1 MSPDFI
7 QISKL
12 NRNFNQLVVYS
23 MSLFTSE
30 ITANEIELTVIRLS
44 KYHLSA
50 VKTCPS
56 VSPCDCNVFFIRKSP
71 QNSLFCLNAKVLTW
85 HRKKALSSIKP
96 FMRRP
101 IKDRFALN
109 SMPMLAGTYKKRKNK
124 HPNGCV
130 MKLHWKIVS
139 ASASPNP
146 IDTEWEIIYAMSNES
161 KSFSWHTHTH
171 RKKAS
176 GMRKWEKKF
185 NRNVQPMKNHSSRK
199 KRNIVQTQ

>member
-1 MSPDFI
+1 
-7 QISKL
+7 
-12 NRNFNQLVVYS
+12 

-30 ITANEIELTVIRLS
+30 ITANEIECHSVVEIPLIGRENVSKCESVRLQRIFYS
-44 KYHLSA
+44 SIA
-50 VKTCPS
+50 
-56 VSPCDCNVFFIRKSP
+56 
-71 QNSLFCLNAKVLTW
+71 LFCLNAKVLTW

-146 IDTEWEIIYAMSNES
+146 IDTEREIIYAMSNES

>member
-1 MSPDFI
+1 
-7 QISKL
+7 
-12 NRNFNQLVVYS
+12 

-30 ITANEIELTVIRLS
+30 ITANEIECHSVVEIPLIGRENVSKCESVRLQRIFYS
-44 KYHLSA
+44 SIA
-50 VKTCPS
+50 
-56 VSPCDCNVFFIRKSP
+56 
-71 QNSLFCLNAKVLTW
+71 LFCLNAKVLTW

-109 SMPMLAGTYKKRKNK
+109 SMPMLAGTYKKKQDK

-146 IDTEWEIIYAMSNES
+146 IDTEREIIYAMSNES
-161 KSFSWHTHTH
+161 KSFSWHTHT
-171 RKKAS
+171 
-176 GMRKWEKKF
+176 EKKRPECE
-185 NRNVQPMKNHSSRK
+185 NGRKNL
-199 KRNIVQTQ
+199 IVTCSQWKTIAAEKNET